1 MFASKSERKVH
12 YSIRKFSIGVASVV
26 VASLFLGGVVH
37 AEGVRSK
44 NNLTVTSSGQDISKK
59 YADEVES
66 HLQSI
71 LKDVNKNLKKVQ
83 HTQNVDFNKKLSR
96 IKTKYLYGLKE
107 KSEAELTLKTKETKE
122 ELTAAFEQFKK
133 DTLKSGKKVAEAEK
147 KAKAQKE
154 EDRRNYP
161 TNTYKTIELEI
172 AEAEV
177 GVAKAELELE
187 FAQAQVQIPQDTEK
201 INAAKSKVEAAKSN
215 VKKLEK
221 IKSDI
226 EKTYLY
232 KLDNSTKE
240 TPKSRVRRNS
250 PQVGD
255 SRELKE
261 TIDKAKETLSTYMVT
276 RLTKLDPSVFWFA
289 DLLMDAKK
297 VVEEHKTKLEDA
309 SDKKSVEDLRKEA
322 EGKIESLIVT
332 HQNREKENQPAPQPG
347 GQAGGSMVVPPVTQT
362 PPSTSQSPGQKATEA
377 EKKKLQDLIRQFQE
391 ALNKLDD
398 ETKTVPDGAKLTGEA
413 GKAYNETRT
422 YAKEVVDKSKK
433 LLSQTAVTMD
443 ELAMQLTK
451 LNDAMSKLKEAKAKL
466 VPEVKPQ
473 PENPEPKPQPEGEKP
488 SVPDINQEKEKA
500 KLAIATY
507 MSKILDDIKKHHLK
521 KEKHHQIVALIKD
534 LDKLKKQALSEI
546 DNVNTKVEIENTV
559 HKVFADMDTV
569 VTKFQKGLIQN
580 TPQVPEAPKSP
591 EVPKVSDTPKAPDT
605 PQVPEAPKSPEVPKV
620 PEAPKAPDTPQV
632 PEAPKS
638 PEVPKVPDTPKAP
651 DTPQVPEAPKSP
663 EVPKVPDTPKAPDT
677 PQVPEAPKAPDTPQ
691 IPEAPAPET
700 PKTGWKQENGMWY
713 FYNTDGSMATGWLE
727 YNGSWYYLNAN
738 GAMATG
744 WLEYNGSW
752 YYLNTNGAMETG
764 WLEYNGSWYYLN
776 TNGAMETGWLEY
788 NGSWYYLNAN
798 GSMATGWLKDGDT
811 WYYLEASGAMKES
824 QWFKVSD
831 KWYYVNGSGAL
842 AVNTTVGGYR
852 VNANGKWVN

>member
-297 VVEEHKTKLEDA
+297 VVEEYKTKLEDA

-677 PQVPEAPKAPDTPQ
+677 PQVPEAPKSPEVPKVPDTPKAPDTPQVPEAPKAPDTPQ

-700 PKTGWKQENGMWY
+700 PAPAPEAPKTGWKQENGMWY

-752 YYLNTNGAMETG
+752 YYLNT
-764 WLEYNGSWYYLN
+764 
-776 TNGAMETGWLEY
+776 
-788 NGSWYYLNAN
+788 
-798 GSMATGWLKDGDT
+798 
-811 WYYLEASGAMKES
+811 
-824 QWFKVSD
+824 
-831 KWYYVNGSGAL
+831 
-842 AVNTTVGGYR
+842 
-852 VNANGKWVN
+852 

>member
-297 VVEEHKTKLEDA
+297 VVEEYKTKLEDA

-591 EVPKVSDTPKAPDT
+591 EVPKVSDT
-605 PQVPEAPKSPEVPKV
+605 
-620 PEAPKAPDTPQV
+620 
-632 PEAPKS
+632 
-638 PEVPKVPDTPKAP
+638 
-651 DTPQVPEAPKSP
+651 
-663 EVPKVPDTPKAPDT
+663 
-677 PQVPEAPKAPDTPQ
+677 
-691 IPEAPAPET
+691 
-700 PKTGWKQENGMWY
+700 
-713 FYNTDGSMATGWLE
+713 
-727 YNGSWYYLNAN
+727 
-738 GAMATG
+738 
-744 WLEYNGSW
+744 
-752 YYLNTNGAMETG
+752 
-764 WLEYNGSWYYLN
+764 
-776 TNGAMETGWLEY
+776 
-788 NGSWYYLNAN
+788 
-798 GSMATGWLKDGDT
+798 
-811 WYYLEASGAMKES
+811 
-824 QWFKVSD
+824 
-831 KWYYVNGSGAL
+831 
-842 AVNTTVGGYR
+842 
-852 VNANGKWVN
+852 

>member
-37 AEGVRSK
+37 AEEVRRG
-44 NNLTVTSSGQDISKK
+44 NNLTVTSSG
-59 YADEVES
+59 DEVES
-66 HLQSI
+66 HYQSI
-71 LKDVNKNLKKVQ
+71 LEKVRKSLEKDR
-83 HTQNVDFNKKLSR
+83 HTQNVDLIKKLQD
-96 IKTKYLYGLKE
+96 IKRTYLYSLKE
-107 KSEAELTLKTKETKE
+107 KPEAELTSKTKK

-226 EKTYLY
+226 EKTYLS

-240 TPKSRVRRNS
+240 TPKPRVRRNS

-297 VVEEHKTKLEDA
+297 VVEEYKTKLEDA

-580 TPQVPEAPKSP
+580 TPQVPEAPK
-591 EVPKVSDTPKAPDT
+591 
-605 PQVPEAPKSPEVPKV
+605 
-620 PEAPKAPDTPQV
+620 
-632 PEAPKS
+632 
-638 PEVPKVPDTPKAP
+638 
-651 DTPQVPEAPKSP
+651 
-663 EVPKVPDTPKAPDT
+663 
-677 PQVPEAPKAPDTPQ
+677 APDTPQ

-738 GAMATG
+738 GAMA
-744 WLEYNGSW
+744 
-752 YYLNTNGAMETG
+752 
-764 WLEYNGSWYYLN
+764 
-776 TNGAMETGWLEY
+776 
-788 NGSWYYLNAN
+788 
-798 GSMATGWLKDGDT
+798 
-811 WYYLEASGAMKES
+811 
-824 QWFKVSD
+824 
-831 KWYYVNGSGAL
+831 
-842 AVNTTVGGYR
+842 
-852 VNANGKWVN
+852 

>member
-297 VVEEHKTKLEDA
+297 VVEEYKTKLEDA

-677 PQVPEAPKAPDTPQ
+677 PQVPEAPKSPEVPKVPDTPKAPDTPQVPEAPKAPDTPQ

-700 PKTGWKQENGMWY
+700 PAPAPEAPKTGWKQENGMWY

-744 WLEYNGSW
+744 WLEYN
-752 YYLNTNGAMETG
+752 
-764 WLEYNGSWYYLN
+764 
-776 TNGAMETGWLEY
+776 
-788 NGSWYYLNAN
+788 
-798 GSMATGWLKDGDT
+798 
-811 WYYLEASGAMKES
+811 
-824 QWFKVSD
+824 
-831 KWYYVNGSGAL
+831 
-842 AVNTTVGGYR
+842 
-852 VNANGKWVN
+852 

>member
-297 VVEEHKTKLEDA
+297 VVEEYKTKLEDA
-309 SDKKSVEDLRKEA
+309 SDKKSVEDLRKET

-738 GAMATG
+738 GAMA
-744 WLEYNGSW
+744 
-752 YYLNTNGAMETG
+752 
-764 WLEYNGSWYYLN
+764 
-776 TNGAMETGWLEY
+776 
-788 NGSWYYLNAN
+788 
-798 GSMATGWLKDGDT
+798 
-811 WYYLEASGAMKES
+811 
-824 QWFKVSD
+824 
-831 KWYYVNGSGAL
+831 
-842 AVNTTVGGYR
+842 
-852 VNANGKWVN
+852 

>member
-297 VVEEHKTKLEDA
+297 VVEEYKTKLEDA

-605 PQVPEAPKSPEVPKV
+605 PQVPEAPKSPEVPK
-620 PEAPKAPDTPQV
+620 APDTPQV

-700 PKTGWKQENGMWY
+700 PAPAPEAPKTGWKQENGMWY

-738 GAMATG
+738 GAMA
-744 WLEYNGSW
+744 
-752 YYLNTNGAMETG
+752 
-764 WLEYNGSWYYLN
+764 
-776 TNGAMETGWLEY
+776 
-788 NGSWYYLNAN
+788 
-798 GSMATGWLKDGDT
+798 
-811 WYYLEASGAMKES
+811 
-824 QWFKVSD
+824 
-831 KWYYVNGSGAL
+831 
-842 AVNTTVGGYR
+842 
-852 VNANGKWVN
+852 

>member
-297 VVEEHKTKLEDA
+297 VVEEYKTKLEDA

-788 NGSWYYLNAN
+788 NGSKYQTN
-798 GSMATGWLKDGDT
+798 GTMSMAQVPLQSTQL
-811 WYYLEASGAMKES
+811 
-824 QWFKVSD
+824 
-831 KWYYVNGSGAL
+831 
-842 AVNTTVGGYR
+842 
-852 VNANGKWVN
+852 

>member
-37 AEGVRSK
+37 AEEVRRG
-44 NNLTVTSSGQDISKK
+44 NNLTVTSSG
-59 YADEVES
+59 DEVES
-66 HLQSI
+66 HYQSI
-71 LKDVNKNLKKVQ
+71 LEKVRKSLEKDR
-83 HTQNVDFNKKLSR
+83 HTQNVDLIKKLQD
-96 IKTKYLYGLKE
+96 IKRTYLYSLKE
-107 KSEAELTLKTKETKE
+107 KPEAELTSKTKK

-226 EKTYLY
+226 EKTYLS

-297 VVEEHKTKLEDA
+297 VVEEYKTKLEDA

-677 PQVPEAPKAPDTPQ
+677 PQVPEAPKSPEVPKVPDTPKAPDTPQVPEAPKAPDTPQ

-738 GAMATG
+738 GA
-744 WLEYNGSW
+744 
-752 YYLNTNGAMETG
+752 
-764 WLEYNGSWYYLN
+764 
-776 TNGAMETGWLEY
+776 
-788 NGSWYYLNAN
+788 
-798 GSMATGWLKDGDT
+798 
-811 WYYLEASGAMKES
+811 
-824 QWFKVSD
+824 
-831 KWYYVNGSGAL
+831 
-842 AVNTTVGGYR
+842 
-852 VNANGKWVN
+852 

>member
-297 VVEEHKTKLEDA
+297 VVEEYKTKLEDA

-677 PQVPEAPKAPDTPQ
+677 PQVPEAPKSPEVPKVPDTPKAPDTPQVPEAPKAPDTPQ

-700 PKTGWKQENGMWY
+700 PAPAPEAPKTGWKQENGMWY
-713 FYNTDGSMATGWLE
+713 FYNTD
-727 YNGSWYYLNAN
+727 
-738 GAMATG
+738 
-744 WLEYNGSW
+744 
-752 YYLNTNGAMETG
+752 
-764 WLEYNGSWYYLN
+764 
-776 TNGAMETGWLEY
+776 
-788 NGSWYYLNAN
+788 

>member
-297 VVEEHKTKLEDA
+297 VVEEYKTKLEDA

-700 PKTGWKQENGMWY
+700 PAPAPEAPKTGWKQENGMWY

-738 GAMATG
+738 GAMA
-744 WLEYNGSW
+744 
-752 YYLNTNGAMETG
+752 
-764 WLEYNGSWYYLN
+764 
-776 TNGAMETGWLEY
+776 
-788 NGSWYYLNAN
+788 
-798 GSMATGWLKDGDT
+798 
-811 WYYLEASGAMKES
+811 
-824 QWFKVSD
+824 
-831 KWYYVNGSGAL
+831 
-842 AVNTTVGGYR
+842 
-852 VNANGKWVN
+852 

>member
-297 VVEEHKTKLEDA
+297 VVEEYKTKLEDA

-651 DTPQVPEAPKSP
+651 DTPQVPEAPK
-663 EVPKVPDTPKAPDT
+663 
-677 PQVPEAPKAPDTPQ
+677 APDTPQ

-738 GAMATG
+738 GAMA
-744 WLEYNGSW
+744 
-752 YYLNTNGAMETG
+752 TG

>member
-37 AEGVRSK
+37 AEEVRRG
-44 NNLTVTSSGQDISKK
+44 NNLTVTSSG
-59 YADEVES
+59 DEVES
-66 HLQSI
+66 HYQSI
-71 LKDVNKNLKKVQ
+71 LEKVRKSLEKDR
-83 HTQNVDFNKKLSR
+83 HTQNVDLIKKLQD
-96 IKTKYLYGLKE
+96 IKRTYLYNLKE
-107 KSEAELTLKTKETKE
+107 KPEAELTSKTKKE
-122 ELTAAFEQFKK
+122 LDAAFEKFKK
-133 DTLKSGKKVAEAEK
+133 EPELTKKLAEAEK
-147 KAKAQKE
+147 KAKDQKE
-154 EDRRNYP
+154 EDHRNYP

-177 GVAKAELELE
+177 GVAKAELEL
-187 FAQAQVQIPQDTEK
+187 AQAQVQIPQDTEK
-201 INAAKSKVEAAKSN
+201 INAAKAKVEAAKSN

-240 TPKSRVRRNS
+240 TPKPRVRRNS

-297 VVEEHKTKLEDA
+297 VVEEYKTKLEDA

-591 EVPKVSDTPKAPDT
+591 EVP
-605 PQVPEAPKSPEVPKV
+605 
-620 PEAPKAPDTPQV
+620 
-632 PEAPKS
+632 
-638 PEVPKVPDTPKAP
+638 
-651 DTPQVPEAPKSP
+651 
-663 EVPKVPDTPKAPDT
+663 
-677 PQVPEAPKAPDTPQ
+677 
-691 IPEAPAPET
+691 
-700 PKTGWKQENGMWY
+700 
-713 FYNTDGSMATGWLE
+713 
-727 YNGSWYYLNAN
+727 
-738 GAMATG
+738 
-744 WLEYNGSW
+744 
-752 YYLNTNGAMETG
+752 
-764 WLEYNGSWYYLN
+764 
-776 TNGAMETGWLEY
+776 
-788 NGSWYYLNAN
+788 
-798 GSMATGWLKDGDT
+798 
-811 WYYLEASGAMKES
+811 
-824 QWFKVSD
+824 
-831 KWYYVNGSGAL
+831 
-842 AVNTTVGGYR
+842 
-852 VNANGKWVN
+852 

>member
-37 AEGVRSK
+37 AEEVRRG
-44 NNLTVTSSGQDISKK
+44 NNLTVTSSG
-59 YADEVES
+59 DEVES
-66 HLQSI
+66 HYQSI
-71 LKDVNKNLKKVQ
+71 LEKVRKSLEKDR
-83 HTQNVDFNKKLSR
+83 HTQNVDLIKKLQD
-96 IKTKYLYGLKE
+96 IKRTYLYNLKE
-107 KSEAELTLKTKETKE
+107 KPEAELTSKTKKE
-122 ELTAAFEQFKK
+122 LDAAFEKFKK
-133 DTLKSGKKVAEAEK
+133 EPELTKKLAEAEK
-147 KAKAQKE
+147 KAKDQKE
-154 EDRRNYP
+154 EDHRNYP

-177 GVAKAELELE
+177 GVAKAELEL
-187 FAQAQVQIPQDTEK
+187 AQAQVQIPQDTEK
-201 INAAKSKVEAAKSN
+201 INAAKAKVEAAKSN

-297 VVEEHKTKLEDA
+297 VVEEYKTKLEDA

-632 PEAPKS
+632 PEAPA
-638 PEVPKVPDTPKAP
+638 PETP
-651 DTPQVPEAPKSP
+651 
-663 EVPKVPDTPKAPDT
+663 
-677 PQVPEAPKAPDTPQ
+677 
-691 IPEAPAPET
+691 APAPEA

-738 GAMATG
+738 GAMA
-744 WLEYNGSW
+744 
-752 YYLNTNGAMETG
+752 TG

>member
-37 AEGVRSK
+37 AEEVRRG
-44 NNLTVTSSGQDISKK
+44 NNLTVTSSG
-59 YADEVES
+59 DEVES
-66 HLQSI
+66 HYQSI
-71 LKDVNKNLKKVQ
+71 LEKVRKSLEKDR
-83 HTQNVDFNKKLSR
+83 HTQNVDLIKKLQD
-96 IKTKYLYGLKE
+96 IKRTYLYNLKE
-107 KSEAELTLKTKETKE
+107 KPEAELTSKTKKE
-122 ELTAAFEQFKK
+122 LDAAFEKFKK
-133 DTLKSGKKVAEAEK
+133 EPELTKKLAEAEK
-147 KAKAQKE
+147 KAKDQKE
-154 EDRRNYP
+154 EDHRNYP

-177 GVAKAELELE
+177 GVAKAELEL
-187 FAQAQVQIPQDTEK
+187 AQAQVQIPQDTEK
-201 INAAKSKVEAAKSN
+201 INAAKAKVEAAKSN

-297 VVEEHKTKLEDA
+297 VVEEYKTKLEDA

-620 PEAPKAPDTPQV
+620 SDTPKAPDTPQV

-700 PKTGWKQENGMWY
+700 PAPAPEAPKTGWKQENGMWY

>member
-240 TPKSRVRRNS
+240 TPKPRVRRNSPEIKAKGRVKNYEEANIELSKYMTDLYKLDNSTKETPKSRVRRNS

-297 VVEEHKTKLEDA
+297 VVEEYKTKLEDA

-332 HQNREKENQPAPQPG
+332 HQNREKENQPG

-677 PQVPEAPKAPDTPQ
+677 PQVPEAPKSPEVPKVPDTPKAPDTPQVPEAPKAPDTPQ

-738 GAMATG
+738 GAMA
-744 WLEYNGSW
+744 
-752 YYLNTNGAMETG
+752 
-764 WLEYNGSWYYLN
+764 
-776 TNGAMETGWLEY
+776 
-788 NGSWYYLNAN
+788 
-798 GSMATGWLKDGDT
+798 
-811 WYYLEASGAMKES
+811 
-824 QWFKVSD
+824 
-831 KWYYVNGSGAL
+831 
-842 AVNTTVGGYR
+842 
-852 VNANGKWVN
+852 

>member
-37 AEGVRSK
+37 AEEVRRG
-44 NNLTVTSSGQDISKK
+44 NNLTVTSSG
-59 YADEVES
+59 DEVES
-66 HLQSI
+66 HYQSI
-71 LKDVNKNLKKVQ
+71 LEKVRKSLEKDR
-83 HTQNVDFNKKLSR
+83 HTQNVDLIKKLQD
-96 IKTKYLYGLKE
+96 IKRTYLYNLKE
-107 KSEAELTLKTKETKE
+107 KPEAELTSKTKKE
-122 ELTAAFEQFKK
+122 LDAAFEKFKK
-133 DTLKSGKKVAEAEK
+133 EPELTKKLAEAEK
-147 KAKAQKE
+147 KAKDQKE
-154 EDRRNYP
+154 EDHRNYP

-177 GVAKAELELE
+177 GVAKAELELV
-187 FAQAQVQIPQDTEK
+187 QAQVQIPQDTEK
-201 INAAKSKVEAAKSN
+201 INAAKAKVEAAKSN

-297 VVEEHKTKLEDA
+297 VVEEYKTKLEDA

-651 DTPQVPEAPKSP
+651 DTPQVPEAPK
-663 EVPKVPDTPKAPDT
+663 
-677 PQVPEAPKAPDTPQ
+677 APDTPQ

-700 PKTGWKQENGMWY
+700 PAPAPEAPKTGWKQENGMWY

-738 GAMATG
+738 GAMA
-744 WLEYNGSW
+744 
-752 YYLNTNGAMETG
+752 TG

>member
-147 KAKAQKE
+147 KAKDQKE
-154 EDRRNYP
+154 EDHRNYP

-240 TPKSRVRRNS
+240 TPKPRVRRNS

-297 VVEEHKTKLEDA
+297 VVEEYKTKLEDA

-398 ETKTVPDGAKLTGEA
+398 ETKTVPDGDKLTGEA

-651 DTPQVPEAPKSP
+651 DTPQVPEAPK
-663 EVPKVPDTPKAPDT
+663 
-677 PQVPEAPKAPDTPQ
+677 APDTPQ

>member
-240 TPKSRVRRNS
+240 TPKPRVRRNS

-297 VVEEHKTKLEDA
+297 VVEEYKTKLEDA

-677 PQVPEAPKAPDTPQ
+677 PQVPEAPKSPEVPKVPDTPKAPDTPQVPEAPKAPDTPQ

-700 PKTGWKQENGMWY
+700 PAPAPEAPKTGWKQENGMWY

-727 YNGSWYYLNAN
+727 YNDSWYYLNAN

-764 WLEYNGSWYYLN
+764 WLEYNGSWYYL
-776 TNGAMETGWLEY
+776 
-788 NGSWYYLNAN
+788 
-798 GSMATGWLKDGDT
+798 
-811 WYYLEASGAMKES
+811 
-824 QWFKVSD
+824 
-831 KWYYVNGSGAL
+831 
-842 AVNTTVGGYR
+842 
-852 VNANGKWVN
+852 

>member
-37 AEGVRSK
+37 AEEVRRG
-44 NNLTVTSSGQDISKK
+44 NNLTVTSSG
-59 YADEVES
+59 DEVES
-66 HLQSI
+66 HYQSI
-71 LKDVNKNLKKVQ
+71 LEKVRKSLEKDR
-83 HTQNVDFNKKLSR
+83 HTQNVDLIKKLQD
-96 IKTKYLYGLKE
+96 IKRTYLYNLKE
-107 KSEAELTLKTKETKE
+107 KPEAELTSKTKKE
-122 ELTAAFEQFKK
+122 LDAAFEKFKK
-133 DTLKSGKKVAEAEK
+133 EPELTKKLAEAEK
-147 KAKAQKE
+147 KAKDQKE
-154 EDRRNYP
+154 EDHRNYP

-177 GVAKAELELE
+177 GVAKAELEL
-187 FAQAQVQIPQDTEK
+187 AQAQVQIPQDTEK
-201 INAAKSKVEAAKSN
+201 INAAKAKVEAAKSN

-297 VVEEHKTKLEDA
+297 VVEEYKTKLEDA

-591 EVPKVSDTPKAPDT
+591 EVPKVSDT
-605 PQVPEAPKSPEVPKV
+605 
-620 PEAPKAPDTPQV
+620 
-632 PEAPKS
+632 
-638 PEVPKVPDTPKAP
+638 
-651 DTPQVPEAPKSP
+651 
-663 EVPKVPDTPKAPDT
+663 
-677 PQVPEAPKAPDTPQ
+677 
-691 IPEAPAPET
+691 
-700 PKTGWKQENGMWY
+700 
-713 FYNTDGSMATGWLE
+713 
-727 YNGSWYYLNAN
+727 
-738 GAMATG
+738 
-744 WLEYNGSW
+744 
-752 YYLNTNGAMETG
+752 
-764 WLEYNGSWYYLN
+764 
-776 TNGAMETGWLEY
+776 
-788 NGSWYYLNAN
+788 
-798 GSMATGWLKDGDT
+798 
-811 WYYLEASGAMKES
+811 
-824 QWFKVSD
+824 
-831 KWYYVNGSGAL
+831 
-842 AVNTTVGGYR
+842 
-852 VNANGKWVN
+852 

>member
-37 AEGVRSK
+37 AEEVRRG
-44 NNLTVTSSGQDISKK
+44 NNLTVTSSG
-59 YADEVES
+59 DEVES
-66 HLQSI
+66 HYQSI
-71 LKDVNKNLKKVQ
+71 LEKVRKSLEKDR
-83 HTQNVDFNKKLSR
+83 HTQNVDLIKKLQD
-96 IKTKYLYGLKE
+96 IKRTYLYNLKE
-107 KSEAELTLKTKETKE
+107 KPEAELTSKTKKE
-122 ELTAAFEQFKK
+122 LDAAFEKFKK
-133 DTLKSGKKVAEAEK
+133 EPELTKKLAEAEKKVAEAEK
-147 KAKAQKE
+147 KAKDQKE
-154 EDRRNYP
+154 EDHRNYP

-177 GVAKAELELE
+177 GVAKAELEL
-187 FAQAQVQIPQDTEK
+187 AQAQVQIPQDTEK
-201 INAAKSKVEAAKSN
+201 INTAKAKVEAAKSN

-297 VVEEHKTKLEDA
+297 VVEEYKTKLEDA

-605 PQVPEAPKSPEVPKV
+605 PQIPEAPKSPEVPKV

-651 DTPQVPEAPKSP
+651 DTPQ
-663 EVPKVPDTPKAPDT
+663 
-677 PQVPEAPKAPDTPQ
+677 

-700 PKTGWKQENGMWY
+700 PAPAPEAPKTGWKQENGMWY

-752 YYLNTNGAMETG
+752 YYLN
-764 WLEYNGSWYYLN
+764 
-776 TNGAMETGWLEY
+776 
-788 NGSWYYLNAN
+788 
-798 GSMATGWLKDGDT
+798 
-811 WYYLEASGAMKES
+811 
-824 QWFKVSD
+824 
-831 KWYYVNGSGAL
+831 
-842 AVNTTVGGYR
+842 
-852 VNANGKWVN
+852 

>member
-297 VVEEHKTKLEDA
+297 VVEEYKTKLEDA

-638 PEVPKVPDTPKAP
+638 PEVPKVP
-651 DTPQVPEAPKSP
+651 
-663 EVPKVPDTPKAPDT
+663 
-677 PQVPEAPKAPDTPQ
+677 
-691 IPEAPAPET
+691 
-700 PKTGWKQENGMWY
+700 
-713 FYNTDGSMATGWLE
+713 
-727 YNGSWYYLNAN
+727 
-738 GAMATG
+738 
-744 WLEYNGSW
+744 
-752 YYLNTNGAMETG
+752 
-764 WLEYNGSWYYLN
+764 
-776 TNGAMETGWLEY
+776 
-788 NGSWYYLNAN
+788 
-798 GSMATGWLKDGDT
+798 
-811 WYYLEASGAMKES
+811 
-824 QWFKVSD
+824 
-831 KWYYVNGSGAL
+831 
-842 AVNTTVGGYR
+842 
-852 VNANGKWVN
+852 

>member
-1 MFASKSERKVH
+1 MES
-12 YSIRKFSIGVASVV
+12 
-26 VASLFLGGVVH
+26 
-37 AEGVRSK
+37 RSK
-44 NNLTVTSSGQDISKK
+44 VDEAVSKFEKDSSSSSSSDSSTKPEASDTAK
-59 YADEVES
+59 P
-66 HLQSI
+66 
-71 LKDVNKNLKKVQ
+71 NKPTEPGEKVAEAKKKV
-83 HTQNVDFNKKLSR
+83 
-96 IKTKYLYGLKE
+96 E
-107 KSEAELTLKTKETKE
+107 
-122 ELTAAFEQFKK
+122 
-133 DTLKSGKKVAEAEK
+133 EAEK
-147 KAKAQKE
+147 KAKDQKE

-161 TNTYKTIELEI
+161 TITYKTIELEI

-177 GVAKAELELE
+177 GVAKAELEL
-187 FAQAQVQIPQDTEK
+187 AQAQVQIPQDTEK
-201 INAAKSKVEAAKSN
+201 INAAKAKVEAAKSN

-297 VVEEHKTKLEDA
+297 VVEEYKTKLEDA

-569 VTKFQKGLIQN
+569 VTKFKKGLTQ
-580 TPQVPEAPKSP
+580 
-591 EVPKVSDTPKAPDT
+591 DTPKEPDNKKPSAPKPDMQPS
-605 PQVPEAPKSPEVPKV
+605 PQPEGKKPSVPAQPGTEDKKPSAPKPDMQPSPQPEGKKPSVPEINQEKE
-620 PEAPKAPDTPQV
+620 KAKLAVATEKKLP
-632 PEAPKS
+632 S
-638 PEVPKVPDTPKAP
+638 
-651 DTPQVPEAPKSP
+651 
-663 EVPKVPDTPKAPDT
+663 
-677 PQVPEAPKAPDTPQ
+677 
-691 IPEAPAPET
+691 
-700 PKTGWKQENGMWY
+700 TGVASNLV
-713 FYNTDGSMATGWLE
+713 LE
-727 YNGSWYYLNAN
+727 IIGLLGLIGTSFI
-738 GAMATG
+738 
-744 WLEYNGSW
+744 
-752 YYLNTNGAMETG
+752 
-764 WLEYNGSWYYLN
+764 
-776 TNGAMETGWLEY
+776 
-788 NGSWYYLNAN
+788 
-798 GSMATGWLKDGDT
+798 
-811 WYYLEASGAMKES
+811 AMKRR
-824 QWFKVSD
+824 K
-831 KWYYVNGSGAL
+831 
-842 AVNTTVGGYR
+842 
-852 VNANGKWVN
+852 

>member
-37 AEGVRSK
+37 AEEVRRG
-44 NNLTVTSSGQDISKK
+44 NNLTVTSSG
-59 YADEVES
+59 DEVES
-66 HLQSI
+66 HYQSI
-71 LKDVNKNLKKVQ
+71 LEKVRKSLEKDR
-83 HTQNVDFNKKLSR
+83 HTQNVDLIKKLQD
-96 IKTKYLYGLKE
+96 IKRTYLYNLKE
-107 KSEAELTLKTKETKE
+107 KPEAELTSKTKKE
-122 ELTAAFEQFKK
+122 LDAAFEKFKK
-133 DTLKSGKKVAEAEK
+133 EPELTKKLAEAEKKVAEAEK
-147 KAKAQKE
+147 KAKDQKE
-154 EDRRNYP
+154 EDHRNYP

-177 GVAKAELELE
+177 GVAKAELEL
-187 FAQAQVQIPQDTEK
+187 AQAQVQIPQDTEK
-201 INAAKSKVEAAKSN
+201 INTAKAKVEAAKSN

-297 VVEEHKTKLEDA
+297 VVEEYKTKLEDA

-605 PQVPEAPKSPEVPKV
+605 PQI
-620 PEAPKAPDTPQV
+620 
-632 PEAPKS
+632 
-638 PEVPKVPDTPKAP
+638 
-651 DTPQVPEAPKSP
+651 
-663 EVPKVPDTPKAPDT
+663 
-677 PQVPEAPKAPDTPQ
+677 PEAPKAPDTPQ

-700 PKTGWKQENGMWY
+700 PAPAPEAPKTGWKQENGMWY

-738 GAMATG
+738 GAMATGWLEYNGSWYYLNTNGAMETG

>member
-289 DLLMDAKK
+289 DLLMDVKK
-297 VVEEHKTKLEDA
+297 VVEEYKTKLEDA

-677 PQVPEAPKAPDTPQ
+677 PQVPEAPKSPEVPKVPDTPKAPDTPQVPEAPKAPDTPQ

-700 PKTGWKQENGMWY
+700 PAPAPEAPKTGWKQENGMWY

-738 GAMATG
+738 GAMA
-744 WLEYNGSW
+744 
-752 YYLNTNGAMETG
+752 
-764 WLEYNGSWYYLN
+764 
-776 TNGAMETGWLEY
+776 
-788 NGSWYYLNAN
+788 
-798 GSMATGWLKDGDT
+798 
-811 WYYLEASGAMKES
+811 
-824 QWFKVSD
+824 
-831 KWYYVNGSGAL
+831 
-842 AVNTTVGGYR
+842 
-852 VNANGKWVN
+852 

>member
-297 VVEEHKTKLEDA
+297 VVEEYKTKLEDA

-605 PQVPEAPKSPEVPKV
+605 PQVPEAPK
-620 PEAPKAPDTPQV
+620 
-632 PEAPKS
+632 
-638 PEVPKVPDTPKAP
+638 
-651 DTPQVPEAPKSP
+651 
-663 EVPKVPDTPKAPDT
+663 
-677 PQVPEAPKAPDTPQ
+677 APDTPQ

-738 GAMATG
+738 GAMATGWLEYNGSWYYLNTNGAMETGWLEYNGSWYYLNTNGAMETG

>member
-297 VVEEHKTKLEDA
+297 VVEEYKTKLEDA

-620 PEAPKAPDTPQV
+620 PDTPKAPDTPQV

-663 EVPKVPDTPKAPDT
+663 EVP
-677 PQVPEAPKAPDTPQ
+677 Q

-700 PKTGWKQENGMWY
+700 PAPAPEAPKTGWKQENGMWY

-738 GAMATG
+738 GAMA
-744 WLEYNGSW
+744 
-752 YYLNTNGAMETG
+752 
-764 WLEYNGSWYYLN
+764 
-776 TNGAMETGWLEY
+776 
-788 NGSWYYLNAN
+788 
-798 GSMATGWLKDGDT
+798 
-811 WYYLEASGAMKES
+811 
-824 QWFKVSD
+824 
-831 KWYYVNGSGAL
+831 
-842 AVNTTVGGYR
+842 
-852 VNANGKWVN
+852 